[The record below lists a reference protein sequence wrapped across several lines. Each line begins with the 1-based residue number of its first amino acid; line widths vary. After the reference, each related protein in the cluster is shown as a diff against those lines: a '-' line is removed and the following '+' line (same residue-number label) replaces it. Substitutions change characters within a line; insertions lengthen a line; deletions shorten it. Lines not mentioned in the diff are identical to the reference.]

1 MKDILEKYLECSL
14 FLCILYFKYIN
25 WSYLKAH
32 SKYLNSNSG
41 YLMLYLHQAMSGL
54 RAKCKTMVTLQS
66 SVLLIATFVSA
77 NRPLGSPQ
85 VMVTQATGPY
95 DTYDMHAKNEVRRP
109 IRWLLSFPCVGQC
122 LFPLGDWWLCVVSL
136 GLIGQLRIAW
146 TSPKWFCFFWGHF
159 RLKNRAGDPPE
170 CCPVRTGITSVA
182 SIACN
187 PLKLVSCVG
196 LSDWLF
202 QN

>member
-1 MKDILEKYLECSL
+1 
-14 FLCILYFKYIN
+14 
-25 WSYLKAH
+25 
-32 SKYLNSNSG
+32 
-41 YLMLYLHQAMSGL
+41 
-54 RAKCKTMVTLQS
+54 MVTLQS

-122 LFPLGDWWLCVVSL
+122 LSPLGDWWLCVVSL
-136 GLIGQLRIAW
+136 GLIGQLSIAW

-170 CCPVRTGITSVA
+170 CCPVRTGITFVA

>member
-25 WSYLKAH
+25 WSYLKTH
-32 SKYLNSNSG
+32 SKYLNSYSG

-122 LFPLGDWWLCVVSL
+122 LSPLGDM
-136 GLIGQLRIAW
+136 
-146 TSPKWFCFFWGHF
+146 
-159 RLKNRAGDPPE
+159 
-170 CCPVRTGITSVA
+170 VA
-182 SIACN
+182 
-187 PLKLVSCVG
+187 VSCKPRF
-196 LSDWLF
+196 DWTTEYRLDLTEVLLF
-202 QN
+202 LLGTF